1 MRRNYSLQSDRKSR
15 QTRAPSVVG
24 QEQKSVNRDVKYRP
38 QPNEMVESLMQFL
51 VNTDYCSSTPE
62 ASLTLNSK
70 EIFSI
75 FEHVIRQIDPSFRIK
90 GGVMKPEEVLV
101 STLKKLGY
109 PNPLS
114 KLHLVAPGA
123 PQAWNSIVTALNW
136 LREGVEHAKQLSEF
150 SIPVAEGDGN
160 ANEKASVNKLIHE
173 LKLSLFKKKRG
184 DPNITDS
191 VIQNLKSSISITLG
205 APSDEDMKKAYD
217 RSIEKDIELA
227 SFESNCNEENVL
239 KKLTN

>member
-1 MRRNYSLQSDRKSR
+1 MQI
-15 QTRAPSVVG
+15 
-24 QEQKSVNRDVKYRP
+24 
-38 QPNEMVESLMQFL
+38 QFL

-191 VIQNLKSSISITLG
+191 VIQVCFYVKVLCYFFECLTTLYEI
-205 APSDEDMKKAYD
+205 DLLH
-217 RSIEKDIELA
+217 IEVGVDSQLSVWSMMDTKDL
-227 SFESNCNEENVL
+227 
-239 KKLTN
+239 